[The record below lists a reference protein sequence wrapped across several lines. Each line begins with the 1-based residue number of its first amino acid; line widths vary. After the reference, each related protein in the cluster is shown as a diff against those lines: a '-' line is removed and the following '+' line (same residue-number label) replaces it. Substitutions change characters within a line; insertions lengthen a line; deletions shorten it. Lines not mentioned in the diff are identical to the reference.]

1 VFGAPRL
8 PPLIKPVPEKQL
20 ARDALADL
28 TWAVLYAGK
37 IRENLKG
44 LAPIF
49 RKTQINVELTED
61 AALLRQQLE
70 GASRTTAKLRK
81 MIGLEPR

>member
-8 PPLIKPVPEKQL
+8 RPLIKPVPGKQL
-20 ARDALADL
+20 AGLALADL

-49 RKTQINVELTED
+49 RKTQMNVELTED

-70 GASRTTAKLRK
+70 GASRTSARLRK
-81 MIGLEPR
+81 MSGLEPR

>member
-1 VFGAPRL
+1 M
-8 PPLIKPVPEKQL
+8 IKPVPGKQL
-20 ARDALADL
+20 AGLALADL

-49 RKTQINVELTED
+49 RKTQMSVELTED

-70 GASRTTAKLRK
+70 GASRTSARLRK
-81 MIGLEPR
+81 MSGLDPR